1 MHHGECFPVSRRRRK
16 GGQGCILGVRFSM
29 FFFSLLLGSADS
41 VLEKCGECWEI
52 LFIHALASDLD

>member
-1 MHHGECFPVSRRRRK
+1 MFPSFQKKKK
-16 GGQGCILGVRFSM
+16 GRAKVHTGRSFLDV
-29 FFFSLLLGSADS
+29 FFSLLLGSADS